1 MVYKLF
7 QTPSPNLQL
16 KKRYGSNK
24 VQGLVKVTKVNL

>member
-16 KKRYGSNK
+16 KNVTVVTRSGKSD
-24 VQGLVKVTKVNL
+24 QGKS